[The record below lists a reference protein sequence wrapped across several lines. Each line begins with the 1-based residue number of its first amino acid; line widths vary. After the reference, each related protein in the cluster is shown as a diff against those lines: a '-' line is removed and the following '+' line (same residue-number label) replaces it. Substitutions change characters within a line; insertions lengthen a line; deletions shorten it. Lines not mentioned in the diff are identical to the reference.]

1 MIEQRMISVL
11 VPYENGAKLSEE
23 YRHADLKKKRA
34 LMRQI
39 GRYSVSLYPYQ
50 VKKLDELGALTLIGE
65 QLLELDG
72 RYYND
77 KLGVIFNSE
86 AEL

>member
-1 MIEQRMISVL
+1 
-11 VPYENGAKLSEE
+11 
-23 YRHADLKKKRA
+23 
-34 LMRQI
+34 MRQI